1 MNSIEEVRDAKIAD
15 EILRIQSLSREK
27 LVQELVAIRAAFI
40 ESLDD
45 RAVLLYGKTRTED

>member
-45 RAVLLYGKTRTED
+45 REVLLYGKTRTED